1 MQRKCKGAQQATR
14 SLALRKQSLFAF
26 SSKGTTL
33 VPGDLIFT
41 GTPEGL
47 GMGRNPPFFWLQG
60 GDIVE
65 VSLKG
70 VATCANGVE
79 YGKEMAEP

>member
-1 MQRKCKGAQQATR
+1 MEMQRTSTGDQVFSVAQTI
-14 SLALRKQSLFAF
+14 AF
-26 SSKGTTL
+26 SSKGKTL

-41 GTPEGL
+41 GTPERL
-47 GMGRNPPFFWLQG
+47 GMGRTPPFFWLPG

-65 VSLKG
+65 ISLKG
-70 VATCANGVE
+70 VATCANDVE